1 MARDGDWPSPLI
13 HPAAF
18 DVLRRARQTVYNT
31 PETFRVF
38 GGFRGLSSKAG
49 KQPNRAGR
57 RGRRRFRGRTAK
69 RLPGLIPFGVRGN
82 VFWGGA
88 AGALFNGNFHH
99 LRGRG
104 RPIGPRFF
112 PLNRITGEI
121 DIAVGT
127 AAERRPHSD
136 PDLR

>member
-57 RGRRRFRGRTAK
+57 RGRRRFRGRAAK
-69 RLPGLIPFGVRGN
+69 RLPGLILFGVRGN
-82 VFWGGA
+82 VFWGALQARYLTGIFTIF
-88 AGALFNGNFHH
+88 AGGEDQLAQDFSH
-99 LRGRG
+99 L
-104 RPIGPRFF
+104 IGSPVKSTSPSGPPRKDA
-112 PLNRITGEI
+112 RTR
-121 DIAVGT
+121 T
-127 AAERRPHSD
+127 QT
-136 PDLR
+136 